1 MKRILIGV
9 LLLAGVGGCFLK
21 RGPKTVTIGVSFGDL
36 QSEAAIAEFEAINA
50 ELRKRELKVL
60 GAVADGDGNK
70 QLDQIRGFIARRITG
85 MIVSPGRGASAPA
98 ILQAAS
104 DAGIPVV
111 LLQQT
116 AEAHGART
124 AAVLTDEAALARAT
138 VAQLAAQGLKS
149 APRLKAA
156 ILLGDPQAA
165 ATAARR
171 QGFEEAVASSGG
183 KIAIVARIDSE
194 GSPET
199 AQRRLQEALT
209 AHPDLGLLFVASDSL
224 LPAAAETLASAGR
237 LKKIGEPGHLRREI
251 RQQLHDRLASGE
263 PGHLLL
269 GSADGAPAAYRLLV
283 DRTLDAAGSP
293 DLFFRSESAVQATL
307 DLLAGKTV
315 AAPILDRGFVI
326 APETIPQ
333 LGSRMWGSQLRR

>member
-237 LKKIGEPGHLRREI
+237 LKKIGEPGHL
-251 RQQLHDRLASGE
+251 
-263 PGHLLL
+263 LL